1 MWNGGVEEGKNT
13 VAVLNMVLISVR
25 WIAFKYKINKRS
37 EKKKFKYFKNT
48 KQQRNLQAIHQLSTN

>member
-25 WIAFKYKINKRS
+25 WIVFKYEINKTS
-37 EKKKFKYFKNT
+37 EKKKV
-48 KQQRNLQAIHQLSTN
+48 

>member
-37 EKKKFKYFKNT
+37 EKKKV
-48 KQQRNLQAIHQLSTN
+48 